1 MKKLCSIILSVAM
14 TFISLTVPQYSSNIV
29 NADDESKVYAWD
41 GTIDT
46 AWYNRE
52 KNVLNIYNPSE
63 LAGLAFLVNNGNTME
78 GQTFVLKN
86 DISLSGYQW
95 TTIGISYD
103 NAFLGVFDGNNHTI
117 SGLTISPSIN
127 QAESMVYVGLFGYSA
142 KIQNLDLKDI
152 SIEIFR
158 ESISGLSIGGI
169 VGSGGTIYNSKVSG
183 VINVENKGP
192 SMKIGG
198 IAGIGSIIK
207 QCKSN
212 VEIKTKGTLKNDF
225 DIGGICG
232 ALYGEVDECCNYGK
246 ITNTAKSNTANVGG
260 IAGAMIA
267 VPRDTSIKNSYNRAD
282 IESSSDSYGIVGR
295 FQYNKE
301 NNHNFEINNVYNTG
315 ISTYGIY
322 GKGEKRG
329 KIEKTYFSSKCSL
342 KGTDEVPDLTTPK
355 FSNNMKEESFA
366 LELGDAFLYNEESYP
381 VLKWELNYEQ
391 QATTTTTTTTT
402 TTAAPTT
409 TQTTTTEPYVVRVS
423 AKLDIGSLPYKTTY
437 TIGDELDL
445 SGGTV
450 LRSYREFYSDGT
462 YRDTVLEPLAM
473 NLASYRTNRVNIVKS
488 DFDSSKAGIQTISV
502 SYYYQDSIAYA
513 EFKVEVNPPVI
524 TTTTTTPRT
533 TITTTT
539 STTTPSK
546 TTTTT
551 ATTTSTT
558 TTKRT
563 TTSTTTT
570 TTTTTKRTTATTTTR
585 KVTSTTPLS
594 TTTPRL
600 ILGDV
605 NNDGKLDAVDA
616 SRILCEYVRSSTDI
630 STFNYE
636 QEIAADVD
644 GNGRI
649 DSCDASYVFLYYAYC
664 ASSRETNLN
673 LQEYVQSRK
682 TDSPNVDVTL
692 SLTQKKLTYD
702 EASSNPSIEI
712 ILSAKSSNG
721 ATINS
726 TGIHII
732 YDDRLRIV
740 PDDDRVIA
748 DCINPRFKLWDAEK
762 YEANGIFVA
771 TGSDRECK
779 LSADGTNLWRFTLVL
794 PSNVKVGD
802 IYPINIVYMDG
813 DLFDNCL
820 SNDTEKLRE
829 NAFSHIEQGYIEI
842 IDSSQTTTSKATTTT
857 TTTAKPTT
865 TTSTAQKATTITT
878 TTVNGEFKLEVTS
891 ITIKNGDQY
900 TIPINREDVVFKST
914 NPDIAVVSPK
924 GVVTAI
930 GTGEAIINVID
941 KDYNVIQLKV
951 SVQSDVAYLLG
962 DVNNDGK
969 INAVDASSV
978 LAYYAMIST
987 NKDGGYTEEQ
997 QLAAD
1002 VDHDGKINAV
1012 DASNIL
1018 AYYAYLSTTKEEII
1032 SMEEYTNSNKWEKAY
1047 QDKLQEFMN
1056 SDAFGTIAPNDSM
1069 FDLRDING
1077 DNIPELFISVGTY
1090 HAATVQVY
1098 SFLNGEIIELFD
1110 GGEYGLLSYIPSES
1124 YLYENVSYA
1133 PGPDRSIDS
1142 LLKIYKYDGKTITKV
1157 IEFGDN
1163 IRGMN
1168 NYFTIDGTEVDKN
1181 KYDNEKEKYNLPSI
1195 SLGRNY
1201 LFNSDNINNIK
1212 YY

>member
-1 MKKLCSIILSVAM
+1 MREIKIVKKLAATLISFCMMIPSF
-14 TFISLTVPQYSSNIV
+14 TFTSV
-29 NADDESKVYAWD
+29 NAV
-41 GTIDT
+41 
-46 AWYNRE
+46 
-52 KNVLNIYNPSE
+52 
-63 LAGLAFLVNNGNTME
+63 
-78 GQTFVLKN
+78 
-86 DISLSGYQW
+86 
-95 TTIGISYD
+95 
-103 NAFLGVFDGNNHTI
+103 
-117 SGLTISPSIN
+117 
-127 QAESMVYVGLFGYSA
+127 
-142 KIQNLDLKDI
+142 
-152 SIEIFR
+152 
-158 ESISGLSIGGI
+158 
-169 VGSGGTIYNSKVSG
+169 
-183 VINVENKGP
+183 
-192 SMKIGG
+192 
-198 IAGIGSIIK
+198 
-207 QCKSN
+207 
-212 VEIKTKGTLKNDF
+212 
-225 DIGGICG
+225 
-232 ALYGEVDECCNYGK
+232 
-246 ITNTAKSNTANVGG
+246 
-260 IAGAMIA
+260 
-267 VPRDTSIKNSYNRAD
+267 
-282 IESSSDSYGIVGR
+282 
-295 FQYNKE
+295 
-301 NNHNFEINNVYNTG
+301 
-315 ISTYGIY
+315 
-322 GKGEKRG
+322 
-329 KIEKTYFSSKCSL
+329 
-342 KGTDEVPDLTTPK
+342 
-355 FSNNMKEESFA
+355 
-366 LELGDAFLYNEESYP
+366 
-381 VLKWELNYEQ
+381 
-391 QATTTTTTTTT
+391 
-402 TTAAPTT
+402 
-409 TQTTTTEPYVVRVS
+409 
-423 AKLDIGSLPYKTTY
+423 
-437 TIGDELDL
+437 
-445 SGGTV
+445 
-450 LRSYREFYSDGT
+450 
-462 YRDTVLEPLAM
+462 
-473 NLASYRTNRVNIVKS
+473 
-488 DFDSSKAGIQTISV
+488 
-502 SYYYQDSIAYA
+502 
-513 EFKVEVNPPVI
+513 
-524 TTTTTTPRT
+524 
-533 TITTTT
+533 
-539 STTTPSK
+539 
-546 TTTTT
+546 
-551 ATTTSTT
+551 
-558 TTKRT
+558 
-563 TTSTTTT
+563 STTTT
-570 TTTTTKRTTATTTTR
+570 TTTTTKRTTATTTTTR

-594 TTTPRL
+594 TTTSQSPVY

-605 NNDGKLDAVDA
+605 NADGNVDSIDSSLVFIEYAKVSSGSKGIFNDEQKRAADVDKNGKTDAVDA
-616 SRILCEYVRSSTDI
+616 SKILS
-630 STFNYE
+630 
-636 QEIAADVD
+636 
-644 GNGRI
+644 
-649 DSCDASYVFLYYAYC
+649 YYAY
-664 ASSRETNLN
+664 SSTHENAISLN
-673 LQEYVQSRK
+673 DFLKDNDRNTSSPKIIAVNTESAYDEY
-682 TDSPNVDVTL
+682 DDNILNELDVTL

-702 EASSNPSIEI
+702 EANSKRRIEI

-732 YDDRLRIV
+732 YDDRLQIV
-740 PDDDRVIA
+740 PNEYNYVA
-748 DCINPRFKLWDAEK
+748 DCMNSRLTGKSAK

-771 TGSDRECK
+771 TGSDRECM
-779 LSADGTNLWRFTLVL
+779 LSADGTNLWRFTLEL

-842 IDSSQTTTSKATTTT
+842 IDSSRTTTSKATT

-865 TTSTAQKATTITT
+865 TTSTAQKTTTITT

-1090 HAATVQVY
+1090 HEAKVHAY
-1098 SFLNGEIIELFD
+1098 SFLNGKIIEFFD

-1133 PGPDRSIDS
+1133 PGPDRSVDS
-1142 LLKIYKYDGKTITKV
+1142 LLKVYKYDGKTITKV

-1163 IRGMN
+1163 VRGMN

-1181 KYDNEKEKYNLPSI
+1181 KYYNEKEKYNLPSI

-1201 LFNSDNINNIK
+1201 LFDSVNINNISK
-1212 YY
+1212 LR